1 MVLAG
6 GPDRERPV
14 SFMSG
19 HEVAGALRQAGHEV
33 VEFDIN
39 PSDLEALVWFAEW
52 SGDVVFPV
60 LHGPWGEGGGLQQ
73 ILDERR
79 LPYVGSRTQAA
90 RKGMDKYE
98 TKQTLVQRGL
108 PTPAFEKLTRDD
120 QSALEPPVVV
130 KAIREGS
137 SFDLAICHDASAVDT
152 DVADLFQRH
161 EHLLFEK
168 FVAGIELTVGVIGAV
183 GEPAVALPPIQIVP
197 ATDYYDYEA
206 KYNRDD
212 TQYLFDIDLPSK
224 VLAELAEQAL
234 LVHEAVGCR
243 HLSRVDFIADEAE
256 RLWVLEI
263 NTLPGFTRHS
273 LLPKAAQQAG
283 ISMESLVD
291 RLVQWAAAEGPG

>member
-19 HEVAGALRQAGHEV
+19 QEVAGALRQAGHDV

-39 PSDLEALVWFAEW
+39 PSDLEALDWFVGW
-52 SGDVVFPV
+52 PGDVIFPV
-60 LHGPWGEGGGLQQ
+60 FHGPWGEGGGLQQ

-90 RKGMDKYE
+90 RKGMDKCQ
-98 TKQTLVQRGL
+98 TKQVLVENKL
-108 PTPAFEKLTRDD
+108 PTPAFEKLARNE
-120 QSALEPPVVV
+120 QSAIEPPVVV
-130 KAIREGS
+130 KAICEGS
-137 SFDLAICHDASAVDT
+137 SFELAICHDAS
-152 DVADLFQRH
+152 DVEIAAADLFQRH
-161 EHLLFEK
+161 EHLLFEE
-168 FVAGIELTVGVIGAV
+168 FVAGRELTVGVIGAV
-183 GEPAVALPPIQIVP
+183 GEPALALPPIQIVP
-197 ATDYYDYEA
+197 ATSYYDYEA
-206 KYNRDD
+206 KYSRDD
-212 TQYLFDIDLPSK
+212 TQYLFEIDLPSK
-224 VLAELAEQAL
+224 VLAEVTAQAL

-273 LLPKAAQQAG
+273 LLPKAAWQAG
-283 ISMESLVD
+283 ISMEELVD
-291 RLVQWAAAEGPG
+291 RLVQWATAEGPG